1 MRLLKDIA
9 ATHVEQAIAYIREH
23 GHSQGKHKIIF
34 VGRVRGVYL
43 AVVKEGRGY
52 GIKEVLYVAY
62 CFLTDE
68 KPNKDWQFTKAQL
81 KLLNEAMFVANGSK
95 WVSHTGRNHLIN
107 LEFKVRDYE
116 NVLLLNIS
124 QTYKEGIAEN
134 ELYEATR
141 GVRVGDINRAES
153 IKYAVA
159 VADHVVREVYEIDS
173 WQNAGTTKYK
183 RCSDLNKEDS
193 KRKEFV
199 GKVDDSDIREELI
212 GLNVGS
218 WGQSPFYYEKI
229 KGLVRKKMLM
239 LDE

>member
-9 ATHVEQAIAYIREH
+9 ATHVEQAIAYIRKH

-34 VGRVRGVYL
+34 VGRAHGVYL
-43 AVVKEGRGY
+43 AVVKKGRGY
-52 GIKEVLYVAY
+52 GIKEVLRVAY
-62 CFLTDE
+62 CILTDE
-68 KPNKDWQFTKAQL
+68 KLNKDQQFTEAQL
-81 KLLNEAMFVANGSK
+81 KLLDEAMLAAKGSK
-95 WVSHTGRNHLIN
+95 WISHMGRNHLIN

-159 VADHVVREVYEIDS
+159 VAVHVVREIYEIDS
-173 WQNAGTTKYK
+173 WDIAGTTKYK
-183 RCSDLNKEDS
+183 MSHLNKKNS

-199 GKVDDSDIREELI
+199 GKRAKGEIRELI
-212 GLNVGS
+212 GCEIND
-218 WGQSPFYYEKI
+218 WGKNLFCY
-229 KGLVRKKMLM
+229 RKFEEVVKK
-239 LDE
+239 

>member
-1 MRLLKDIA
+1 M
-9 ATHVEQAIAYIREH
+9 
-23 GHSQGKHKIIF
+23 
-34 VGRVRGVYL
+34 
-43 AVVKEGRGY
+43 AVVKKGRGY

-68 KPNKDWQFTKAQL
+68 KPNKDRQFTEAQL
-81 KLLNEAMFVANGSK
+81 KLLNEAMFAANGSK

-153 IKYAVA
+153 INMRLRLLSMWFEKFMKLIVGISQ
-159 VADHVVREVYEIDS
+159 E
-173 WQNAGTTKYK
+173 Q
-183 RCSDLNKEDS
+183 LNMKLA
-193 KRKEFV
+193 
-199 GKVDDSDIREELI
+199 I
-212 GLNVGS
+212 
-218 WGQSPFYYEKI
+218 
-229 KGLVRKKMLM
+229 
-239 LDE
+239 